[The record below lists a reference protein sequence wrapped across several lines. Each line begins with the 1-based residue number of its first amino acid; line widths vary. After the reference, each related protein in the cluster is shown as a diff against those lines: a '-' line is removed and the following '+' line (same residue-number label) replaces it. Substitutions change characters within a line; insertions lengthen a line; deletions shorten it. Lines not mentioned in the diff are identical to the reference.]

1 MKDGFVKSGSHGRTH
16 FLEAGTG
23 APVILMHSNGNSAYE
38 YEDVLPIL
46 SKSYRVIAVDYPGHG
61 DSEQL
66 TRHYSVED
74 YADFIAAFM
83 DALGVQKA
91 SVLGSSIGGAVAID
105 LGVRYADRL
114 NKLFVVE
121 APIRTPEQWV
131 ERWYAT
137 EKGYAFATQTMDSV
151 KARFRNL
158 TESQLERWNID
169 RNKAGTWAM
178 LDVMWALREY
188 DVFAN
193 LPKIRAT
200 TMAIY
205 GDKSPLPKGLELF
218 EKHLPSA
225 KRVQMR
231 DCGHFPMM
239 DDPVELSR
247 VIDEFIRA

>member
-1 MKDGFVKSGSHGRTH
+1 MKDGFVRAGDHGRTH
-16 FLEAGTG
+16 FLEAGSG
-23 APVILMHSNGNSAYE
+23 APIILMHSNGNSAYE

-61 DSEQL
+61 DSEPL
-66 TRHYSVED
+66 RRHYSVED
-74 YADFIAAFM
+74 YADFTVAFM
-83 DALGVQKA
+83 DALGLPKA
-91 SVLGSSIGGAVAID
+91 SILGSSIGGGVAID
-105 LGVRYADRL
+105 LGVRHADRL

-121 APIRTPEQWV
+121 APIRTSEQWA

-137 EKGYAFATQTMDSV
+137 EKGYAFATQAMEQV
-151 KARFRNL
+151 RARFRNL
-158 TESQLERWNID
+158 TEAQLERWNID
-169 RNKAGTWAM
+169 RSKAGTWAM

-188 DVFAN
+188 DIFAN

-218 EKHLPSA
+218 TELLPAA

-239 DDPVELSR
+239 DDPAELSR
-247 VIDEFIRA
+247 IVDEFIRS